1 VKGNGDSDSN
11 LTEDG
16 DGNGDNSTC
25 GSSYRVTLHLCDPD
39 NKLALILGHPG
50 KDECG
55 HFIADGYDSIAVA
68 AAALDRAG
76 SAK

>member
-1 VKGNGDSDSN
+1 MEMATIAPVDQATASR
-11 LTEDG
+11 
-16 DGNGDNSTC
+16 C
-25 GSSYRVTLHLCDPD
+25 ICDPD
-39 NKLALILGHPG
+39 NKLALILGRPG

-55 HFIADGYDSIAVA
+55 HFIADGYDSVTA